1 MKRRYLLLLMM
12 MIGVYAKAQYTFS
25 GTVRNSSGTPL
36 SGKTV
41 FVKADTTINPKLLP
55 AFNLSD
61 VTDTGGKYSVTLP
74 TSVVNGM
81 YIMSSTVNCNS
92 VLSTKTY
99 QYKGNNIVSDFTVCI
114 TPAPTISGQVTLG
127 SGSTAASSA
136 KVWLI
141 RIAEDTIIGSITYYK
156 LTPTDSVI
164 ASAVGSYAFSHPGS
178 GQDMLVRAAYQSFS
192 ANYSKYAPTYYADTL
207 TWPNAS
213 WLPYT
218 STTPSIK
225 MRQVNT
231 PGGPGYVS
239 GFVVVGAGKSTAV
252 GDPLP
257 NRLILLTDTMDKV
270 YGHTVSASDGT
281 FSFSNLPY
289 GTYKIFGDVFGKTSK
304 PLIFTLSASNPQS
317 KFITFQ
323 EKSRTFDPMMPA
335 LGIANTTQA
344 NIRIYP
350 NPATTAISI
359 DGLQS
364 DAVITIYDI
373 AGRQVMPPATLLHGR
388 LHSINISTLP
398 QGHYTVQ
405 LSNNAG
411 TSSLKFVKQ

>member
-12 MIGVYAKAQYTFS
+12 MIGVYANAQYTFS
-25 GTVRNSSGTPL
+25 GIVRNSSGTPL

-61 VTDTGGKYSVTLP
+61 VTDTAGKYSVTLP
-74 TSVVNGM
+74 ASVVNGM

-99 QYKGNNIVSDFTVCI
+99 QYKGNNINSDFTVCI
-114 TPAPTISGQVTLG
+114 TPAPTITGQVTLG
-127 SGSTAASSA
+127 SGSTPASGA

-141 RIAEDTIIGSITYYK
+141 RIVVDTVIGSITYYK

-164 ASAVGSYAFSHPGS
+164 ASAGGSYAFSHPGS

-257 NRLILLTDTMDKV
+257 NRLILLTDTTDKV
-270 YGHTVSASDGT
+270 YGHTVSLSDGT

-289 GTYKIFGDVFGKTSK
+289 GTYKIFGDVLGKTSK

-335 LGIANTTQA
+335 L
-344 NIRIYP
+344 NITAATKTAVSVYP
-350 NPATTAISI
+350 NPATDGISI
-359 DGLQS
+359 EGLQA
-364 DAVITIYDI
+364 DAVIAIYDI
-373 AGRQVMPPATLLHGR
+373 AGRQVVPPTTLLHGR
-388 LHSINISTLP
+388 PHSINISTLP

-405 LSNNAG
+405 LSNDTG
-411 TSSLKFVKQ
+411 TYSLKFVKQ